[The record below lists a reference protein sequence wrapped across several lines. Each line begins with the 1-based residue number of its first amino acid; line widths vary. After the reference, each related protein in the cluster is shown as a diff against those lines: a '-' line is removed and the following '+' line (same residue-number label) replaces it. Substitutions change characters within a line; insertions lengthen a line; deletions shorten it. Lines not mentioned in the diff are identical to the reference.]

1 MTEIYKFVKW
11 DVPSIEEL
19 RDAKAV
25 RLRRHIDNGGRL
37 TRREKDW
44 LTEAVNHNT
53 YFKRAVP
60 VCGWCVPF
68 SDVLRRFLVRQ
79 YGSWQEMWATDRT
92 AIRHTVYGRI
102 EEIVEPS

>member
-11 DVPSIEEL
+11 DVPSLEEL
-19 RDAKAV
+19 KDAKAV
-25 RLRRHIDNGGRL
+25 RLRRRIDNGGRL

-44 LTEAVNHNT
+44 LTDAVNHNT

-60 VCGWCVPF
+60 VRGWCVPF
-68 SDVLRRFLVRQ
+68 TDVLRRFLVRQ
-79 YGSWQEMWATDRT
+79 YGNWQEMWATDRT
-92 AIRHTVYGRI
+92 AIRNTVYGRI

>member
-11 DVPSIEEL
+11 DVPSLEEL
-19 RDAKAV
+19 KEAKAV
-25 RLRRHIDNGGRL
+25 RLRRRIDNGGRL

-44 LTEAVNHNT
+44 LTDAVNHNT

-60 VCGWCVPF
+60 VRGWCVPF
-68 SDVLRRFLVRQ
+68 TDVLRRFLVRQ
-79 YGSWQEMWATDRT
+79 YGNWQEMWAPDRT
-92 AIRHTVYGRI
+92 AIRNTVYGRI

>member
-11 DVPSIEEL
+11 DVPSLEEL

-60 VCGWCVPF
+60 VRGWCVPF
-68 SDVLRRFLVRQ
+68 SDVLLPFPRKTVRKLA
-79 YGSWQEMWATDRT
+79 GDVGDRQDS
-92 AIRHTVYGRI
+92 HTSHRLRENRGDC
-102 EEIVEPS
+102 

>member
-11 DVPSIEEL
+11 DVPGLEEL
-19 RDAKAV
+19 KDAKAV
-25 RLRRHIDNGGRL
+25 RLRRRIDNGGRL

-60 VCGWCVPF
+60 VRGWCVPF
-68 SDVLRRFLVRQ
+68 TDVLRRFLVRQ

-92 AIRHTVYGRI
+92 AIRNTVYGRI